1 MMLAQLRA
9 VEGEGAVTI
18 LDFGFCVPIFAAPG
32 LRFFRTPS
40 YAALDTAT
48 TMGLALTAERLG
60 YDALWVADHLMLGR
74 DEAILEGW
82 TILAA
87 LAGATQRARLG
98 LIHQAHPFRHPA
110 LVAKMTAT
118 LDQLSGGR
126 FTYFL
131 DGGNQRREYL
141 AYGLPWSDDADER
154 IARMVDGLTV
164 TRALW
169 SARAPVTVGA
179 GDYRVVDA
187 VCNPPPIQ
195 QPGPPVWFGGVH
207 PAMLRACAT
216 VGQGWNTTPVSVA
229 GLRAHLDALEG
240 ACAEAGRDPETIAK
254 SLEIQVLI
262 APDRDGLREQ
272 LRTIAALD
280 PDGAAPDPALAAF
293 IAGTT
298 HQPPPALCET
308 TVIGTPAEVT
318 AQLREYA
325 DAGIDHV
332 MLWFLD
338 APSAA
343 GLTLFAEEVFP
354 AFREPAG

>member
-1 MMLAQLRA
+1 MNAL
-9 VEGEGAVTI
+9 G
-18 LDFGFCVPIFAAPG
+18 FGFCVPIFAAPG
-32 LRFFRTPS
+32 LRLFRTPG

-82 TILAA
+82 TTLAA
-87 LAGATQRARLG
+87 LAGATRRARLG

-118 LDQLSGGR
+118 LDQISGGR

-131 DGGNQRREYL
+131 DGGNSRREYL
-141 AYGLPWSDDADER
+141 AYDLPWSDDADER
-154 IARMVDGLTV
+154 IALMLDGLAV

-169 SARAPVTVGA
+169 AAREPVTVR
-179 GDYRVVDA
+179 GDVYQVVGA
-187 VCNPPPIQ
+187 VCNPPPLQ

-207 PAMLRACAT
+207 PAMLRACAHL
-216 VGQGWNTTPVSVA
+216 GQGWNTTPVSVA
-229 GLRAHLDALEG
+229 GLRAELVELER
-240 ACAEAGRDPETIAK
+240 ACGEAGRDPATLTK

-262 APDRDGLREQ
+262 APDRDALRQ
-272 LRTIAALD
+272 PLRTIAALD
-280 PDGAAPDPALAAF
+280 PDGVAPDPTLAAF
-293 IAGTT
+293 LAGTT
-298 HQPPPALCET
+298 DALPPTLRET

-318 AQLREYA
+318 AQLCEYA

-343 GLTLFAEEVFP
+343 GMALFAEQVFP
-354 AFREPAG
+354 AFRDDAR

>member
-1 MMLAQLRA
+1 MTALS
-9 VEGEGAVTI
+9 
-18 LDFGFCVPIFAAPG
+18 FGFCVPIFAAPG
-32 LRFFRTPS
+32 PRLFRTPS

-48 TMGLALTAERLG
+48 TMGLALEAERLG
-60 YDALWVADHLMLGR
+60 YDAFWVADHLMLGR

-82 TILAA
+82 TTLAA

-118 LDQLSGGR
+118 LDQISGGR

-141 AYGLPWSDDADER
+141 AYGLPWSDDAGER

-169 SARAPVTVGA
+169 AARGPVTVGA

-187 VCNPPPIQ
+187 VCNPPPVQ

-207 PAMLRACAT
+207 PAMLRACAMM
-216 VGQGWNTTPVSVA
+216 GQGWNTTPVSVA
-229 GLRAHLDALEG
+229 GLREQLIALEG
-240 ACAEAGRDPETIAK
+240 ACATAGRDPATIVK

-262 APDRDGLREQ
+262 ATDHAALRGP
-272 LRTIAALD
+272 LRAIAALD
-280 PDGAAPDPALAAF
+280 PDGSAPDRALAAF
-293 IAGTT
+293 IAGKTDE
-298 HQPPPALCET
+298 PPPALRET
-308 TVIGTPAEVT
+308 TIIGTPAEVT

-325 DAGIDHV
+325 EAGIDHV

-343 GLTLFAEEVFP
+343 GLILFAEQVFP
-354 AFREPAG
+354 AFQR

>member
-1 MMLAQLRA
+1 MTAL
-9 VEGEGAVTI
+9 T
-18 LDFGFCVPIFAAPG
+18 FGFCVPIFAAPG
-32 LRFFRTPS
+32 VRLFRTPA
-40 YAALDTAT
+40 YAALDAAT

-82 TILAA
+82 TTLAA
-87 LAGATQRARLG
+87 LAGATRRARLG
-98 LIHQAHPFRHPA
+98 LIHQAHPFRNPA

-126 FTYFL
+126 FIYFL

-154 IARMVDGLTV
+154 IARMVDGLAV

-169 SARAPVTVGA
+169 AARAPVTVGA
-179 GDYRVVDA
+179 GGYRVVDA

-207 PAMLRACAT
+207 PAMLRACAEF
-216 VGQGWNTTPVSVA
+216 GQGWNTTPVAVA
-229 GLRAHLDALEG
+229 GLREHLTALEG
-240 ACAEAGRDPETIAK
+240 ACAAAGRDPATLTR

-262 APDRDGLREQ
+262 APDRAALRQQ

-298 HQPPPALCET
+298 DEPPPALRET
-308 TVIGTPAEVT
+308 TLLGTPAEVT

-325 DAGIDHV
+325 EAGIDHV

-343 GLTLFAEEVFP
+343 GLTLFAEQVFP
-354 AFREPAG
+354 AFRDGVA

>member
-1 MMLAQLRA
+1 MTAI
-9 VEGEGAVTI
+9 T
-18 LDFGFCVPIFAAPG
+18 FGFCVPIFAAPG
-32 LRFFRTPS
+32 LRLFRTPG

-60 YDALWVADHLMLGR
+60 YAALWVADHLMLGR

-82 TILAA
+82 TTLAA
-87 LAGATQRARLG
+87 LAGATRRARLG

-118 LDQLSGGR
+118 LDQISGGR

-131 DGGNQRREYL
+131 DGGNSRWEYL
-141 AYGLPWSDDADER
+141 AYGLSWSDDADER
-154 IARMVDGLTV
+154 VARMVAGLTV

-169 SARAPVTVGA
+169 AARAPVTIGA
-179 GDYRVVDA
+179 GDYWVVEA

-195 QPGPPVWFGGVH
+195 RPGPPVWFGGVH
-207 PAMLRACAT
+207 PAMLRACAEG
-216 VGQGWNTTPVSVA
+216 GQGWNTTPVSVS
-229 GLRAHLDALEG
+229 GLREGLGALAR
-240 ACAEAGRDPETIAK
+240 ACTAAGRDPATLTR

-262 APDRDGLREQ
+262 APDRAALRQQ

-280 PDGAAPDPALAAF
+280 PDVAAPDPALAAF

-298 HQPPPALCET
+298 DEPPPALRET
-308 TVIGTPAEVT
+308 TLIGTPAEVT

-325 DAGIDHV
+325 EAGIDHV

-338 APSAA
+338 ASSAA
-343 GLTLFAEEVFP
+343 GLTLFAEQVFP
-354 AFREPAG
+354 AFWDGAV

>member
-1 MMLAQLRA
+1 MTAL
-9 VEGEGAVTI
+9 G
-18 LDFGFCVPIFAAPG
+18 FGFCVPIFAAPG
-32 LRFFRTPS
+32 LRLFRTPG

-48 TMGLALTAERLG
+48 TMGLVLTAERLG
-60 YDALWVADHLMLGR
+60 YEALWVADHLMLGR

-82 TILAA
+82 TTLAA
-87 LAGATQRARLG
+87 LAGVTRRARLG

-118 LDQLSGGR
+118 LDQISGGR
-126 FTYFL
+126 FIYFL
-131 DGGNQRREYL
+131 DGGNSRREYL

-154 IARMVDGLTV
+154 IARMIDGLTV

-169 SARAPVTVGA
+169 AARAPVTIGA
-179 GDYRVVDA
+179 GEYRVIDA
-187 VCNPPPIQ
+187 VCNPPPLQ

-207 PAMLRACAT
+207 PAMLRACAEH
-216 VGQGWNTTPVSVA
+216 GQGWNTTPVSVG
-229 GLRAHLDALEG
+229 GLREHLTALDG
-240 ACAEAGRDPETIAK
+240 ACAAAGRDPATLTK

-262 APDRDGLREQ
+262 APDRDALREQ
-272 LRTIAALD
+272 LWAIAALD
-280 PDGAAPDPALAAF
+280 SVGTATDPALAAF

-298 HQPPPALCET
+298 DETPPALRET
-308 TVIGTPAEVT
+308 TLIGTPAEVT

-338 APSAA
+338 APRAA
-343 GLTLFAEEVFP
+343 GLTLFAEQVFP
-354 AFREPAG
+354 AFREAAR